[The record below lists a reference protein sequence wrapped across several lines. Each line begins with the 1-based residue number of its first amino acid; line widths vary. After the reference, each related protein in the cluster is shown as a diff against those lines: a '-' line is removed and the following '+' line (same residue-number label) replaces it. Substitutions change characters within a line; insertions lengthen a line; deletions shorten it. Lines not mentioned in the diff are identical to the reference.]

1 MEQIVYELSLTRGIK
16 DANDSDLTATSKGL
30 GSATVGGDAGSAP
43 VSKEA
48 M

>member
-1 MEQIVYELSLTRGIK
+1 MEQIVYELGLPRGSK
-16 DANDSDLTATSKGL
+16 DTDDSDLTAPSKGL